1 MPLLGVDSF
10 ICKYF
15 NKRTNRK
22 GMTWSEIGNLHTKL
36 KTVRKYHRIQVS
48 YYYILQITGA
58 HLCQCHLQM
67 ECTQTDLTYLMSY
80 VPETKVATYFPVQK
94 NHILCEIMME
104 ILIHIYENKS
114 FQDPWAHFEHPHLK
128 KLGNQL
134 VGSVPSFENTRH
146 FRSWVNSV
154 AKSTLCISF

>member
-1 MPLLGVDSF
+1 
-10 ICKYF
+10 
-15 NKRTNRK
+15 
-22 GMTWSEIGNLHTKL
+22 MTWSEIGNLHTKL

-154 AKSTLCISF
+154 AKSTLCISFKATITNCTTEMINF

>member
-1 MPLLGVDSF
+1 M
-10 ICKYF
+10 
-15 NKRTNRK
+15 
-22 GMTWSEIGNLHTKL
+22 
-36 KTVRKYHRIQVS
+36 RKYHRIQVS
-48 YYYILQITGA
+48 CYYILQITGA

-67 ECTQTDLTYLMSY
+67 ECSQTDLTYLMSY

>member
-1 MPLLGVDSF
+1 M
-10 ICKYF
+10 
-15 NKRTNRK
+15 
-22 GMTWSEIGNLHTKL
+22 
-36 KTVRKYHRIQVS
+36 
-48 YYYILQITGA
+48 
-58 HLCQCHLQM
+58 CQCHLQM

-134 VGSVPSFENTRH
+134 VGSTTGLLAE
-146 FRSWVNSV
+146 
-154 AKSTLCISF
+154 ATLVKV